1 MKKILFV
8 LLIIVVVGAIGYILV
23 NRSSKT
29 DMTNSNTAPSPVSP
43 QVEEVLNKEQTI
55 DVTASGGKFSPDTFK
70 IELFDTVDLNIKAI
84 DRDYTFQVKGYPRL
98 DIAIPRGKTVVAKIQ
113 YLGVGEYAFACGS
126 GCSGKLLVVQERD
139 TEGEED

>member
-55 DVTASGGKFSPDTFK
+55 DVTASVGKFSPDTFK

-126 GCSGKLLVVQERD
+126 GCR
-139 TEGEED
+139 GEL